1 MMEEI
6 AAAARIAWIEECAH
20 IADTIAAQADYVDG
34 DRIYRNGW
42 KAAAERI
49 AMVIR
54 EHKPTPVRKQE

>member
-1 MMEEI
+1 MTGPDI
-6 AAAARIAWIEECAH
+6 AAAARIAWLEECAH
-20 IADTIAAQADYVDG
+20 IADMIASQADYVDG

-54 EHKPTPVRKQE
+54 EHKREGD